1 MPYTD
6 LEYKFKKIGKNVQ
19 IGRNVYFRYPSEVE
33 IGDNV
38 IIDDFCYFTTQVS
51 IGNHCHI
58 APSCTV
64 IGGREGRFVMEDFGG
79 MSAGCRVVCGTDDYL
94 EGLTNA
100 TIPAQFRGNATIGE
114 VIMRRH
120 VIVGTNSVL
129 MPNIVLAEGTAVGAM
144 SVVTQST
151 MPWKVYVGNPAKS
164 LLPRNRKSIE
174 EGERKFLLWWK
185 EQQ

>member
-1 MPYTD
+1 MLYTD

-100 TIPAQFRGNATIGE
+100 TIPAQFRGSATIGE

-120 VIVGTNSVL
+120 AIVGTNSVL
-129 MPNIVLAEGTAVGAM
+129 MPNIVVAEGTAVGAM